1 MNNYIGYFATSL
13 AGHDKGLTYVITGVD
28 NEYVYVTDGRLRQVG
43 EPKKKKLKHI
53 QLIKI
58 CDDTIKDKISR
69 NIKLTNEDI
78 KLEIKE
84 ANMSKADVIEIE
96 GKVVEKLPNAFF
108 KVELE
113 NGHQILATISGKLR
127 MNFIRILPGDKV
139 TIELSPYDLTRG
151 RITWRKK

>member
-13 AGHDKGLTYVITGVD
+13 AGHDKGLTCVD
-28 NEYVYVTDGRLRQVG
+28 NEYVYVTDGRLRQVD

-78 KLEIKE
+78 KLAIKKY
-84 ANMSKADVIEIE
+84 N
-96 GKVVEKLPNAFF
+96 N
-108 KVELE
+108 
-113 NGHQILATISGKLR
+113 R
-127 MNFIRILPGDKV
+127 
-139 TIELSPYDLTRG
+139 
-151 RITWRKK
+151 

>member
-1 MNNYIGYFATSL
+1 LNNYIGYFATSL

-78 KLEIKE
+78 KLAIKKY
-84 ANMSKADVIEIE
+84 N
-96 GKVVEKLPNAFF
+96 N
-108 KVELE
+108 
-113 NGHQILATISGKLR
+113 R
-127 MNFIRILPGDKV
+127 
-139 TIELSPYDLTRG
+139 
-151 RITWRKK
+151 